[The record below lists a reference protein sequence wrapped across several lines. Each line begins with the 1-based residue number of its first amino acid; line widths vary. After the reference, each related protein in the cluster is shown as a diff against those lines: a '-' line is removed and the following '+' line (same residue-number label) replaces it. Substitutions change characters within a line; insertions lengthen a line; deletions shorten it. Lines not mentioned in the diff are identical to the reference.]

1 MTMVG
6 DVPARLDQAKSTRIS
21 QACADIAIAEHYF
34 RLVAPEDVIDRSTQD
49 LHGVISSHLKL
60 AARRDA
66 DTTLVHVI
74 TPSQG
79 HHSWIQIVTDDMPF
93 LVDSVTAEL
102 VRLGHQIRLI
112 IHPQFNVHRDDQ
124 GALTS
129 FVDSDVDGTH
139 ESWMSFEVAK
149 ITGEAN
155 VQETIDNI
163 RRVLGDV
170 KLVDTDAPVMAA
182 RARQLAQKIASQSPV
197 LAGAHDAA
205 DLLNWLADEHFTFIG
220 YREYDLTG
228 TPGQE
233 SLSARHNTGMGVLRH
248 DTGRGREL
256 TPQARAIVRQ
266 TKALVLTKANR
277 RSTVQRPAYL
287 DYVGVKD
294 VDAQGQVVGEL
305 RFIGLYAQSAYTQ
318 SVWAIPVIRQKC
330 EAVLESLGLER
341 TSHSGKD
348 LVAFLETYPRDE
360 LFQIDV
366 EELLPIA
373 QAVLHLQ
380 ERRQTRLFLRNDHY
394 GRFVSALVYLPRDRY
409 TTDVRLAMEDI
420 LRHTFSAVS
429 VDTTAHVSESV
440 LARLHFVVR
449 VASGSA
455 LPAVNHDALEAE
467 LAHATRSWA
476 DDFADAMDD
485 SVGEDLAVRMT
496 RTWSKAFPPSYMA
509 DFTPAEAV
517 AHAQRFEALSE
528 DSIDVQLYVPSN
540 THDVNRR
547 FAIFRRGPAMSLSE
561 LLPIL
566 QNLGVEVID
575 ERPYDI
581 SPATLTGAECH
592 IYDFGLRVPPEV
604 PAEAT
609 LPARFAEAFISEWHG
624 KTANHKMNAL
634 VTLAGLDIRQATIL
648 RAYSRYLRQSSLTY
662 SLGYIEG
669 QLIAH
674 PEVTRLL
681 ISMFERK
688 FDPAVANKSEVA
700 TANAAL
706 EEALNNVPSLD
717 ADRILRSFAQL
728 IAATLRTNAYVR
740 GADGQLL
747 RYQSFKIAA
756 HTLDS
761 LLPAPRPKFEV
772 WVHSPDVEGVH
783 LRFGAVARGGL
794 RWSDRPDDF
803 RTEILGLVKAQM
815 VKNAV
820 IVPVG
825 AKGGFVVQRLVDSSD
840 RDAWMSQG
848 IECYRTFIRGLLD
861 ITDNLVA
868 GVVVPPKNVVRHDGD
883 DPYLVVAADK
893 GTASFSDHANAISL
907 EYKFWLGDAFASGG
921 SAGYDHKAMGITARG
936 AWESVKR
943 HFREL
948 GLDTQ
953 STDFT
958 AVGIG
963 DMSGDVFG
971 NGMLLSHH
979 IRLVAAFDHRHVFL
993 DPNPDSA
1000 ASFAERKRLF
1010 ELPRSSWADYNPD
1023 LISAGGGVFS
1033 RTQKSIPVSP
1043 EVAQRLGI
1051 EGTEAM
1057 SPNELIRAVLMAPV
1071 DLLWNGGIGTYVK
1084 SSNQSHSDVG
1094 DKSNDAIRIN
1104 GSDLRVRV
1112 VGEGGNLGFTQLGRI
1127 EAALNGIR
1135 LNTDAIDNSA
1145 GVDTSDHEVNIK
1157 ILMQG
1162 TMPLA
1167 ERNTLLAEMTSD
1179 VAAAVL
1185 RDNYE
1190 QNVVLA
1196 NARTQSADLIPVHR
1210 RMLLE
1215 WESQGFIDRVVENLP
1230 SDEAM
1235 AARESAGKGLVSPEL
1250 AVMLAYS
1257 KITLLD
1263 DLLGEGIAEEPA
1275 FHNLLVG
1282 YFPSVLSDRLS
1293 VYIDSHPLRKEI
1305 ITTVLVNKI
1314 VNQGGISFVFRAME
1328 ETGATAVD
1336 VARAFTVSSDVFSLE
1351 QMRRRIEV
1359 LDGQVPT
1366 STQSQ
1371 LYLEVRRL
1379 LDRSV
1384 RWLLS
1389 SGSDIDVQ
1397 ARIGELKP
1405 VVDAVRERVPSM
1417 LLHEEAARWR
1427 ARRDELI
1434 AAGAPEDLAADCAAL
1449 LDVFSLLDIAQISSI
1464 DQAPSATELYFALS
1478 ARFNIDSLL
1487 LRITA
1492 LPRGD
1497 RWDALARGA
1506 MRADLYSLLRS
1517 LTKAVLES
1525 TDSTKSAGQRI
1536 DQWESLNQ
1544 AALGRARHTL
1554 AGLSNAADWD
1564 IATISVALRT
1574 LRTLVS

>member
-1 MTMVG
+1 M
-6 DVPARLDQAKSTRIS
+6 PARLDQAKSARIS
-21 QACADIAIAEHYF
+21 QACADLAAAEDYF
-34 RLVAPEDVIDRSTQD
+34 RLVAPEDVIDRSAD
-49 LHGVISSHLKL
+49 ELHGVLSAHMVL
-60 AARRDA
+60 AKRREPG
-66 DTTLVHVI
+66 TTSIHVV
-74 TPSQG
+74 TPTTG
-79 HHSWIQIVTDDMPF
+79 HYSWIQIVTDDMPF

-102 VRLGHQIRLI
+102 VRLAHHIRLI
-112 IHPQFNVHRDDQ
+112 IHPQFHVRRDRE
-124 GALTS
+124 GMLVS
-129 FVDSDVDGTH
+129 FVESGDEGTA

-149 ITGEAN
+149 IADDVTSQQA
-155 VQETIDNI
+155 VQNI

-170 KLVDTDAPVMAA
+170 KVVESDGPLMAR
-182 RARQLAQKIASQSPV
+182 RARELAHDIATKSA
-197 LAGAHDAA
+197 LLEGAQDAA
-205 DLLNWLADEHFTFIG
+205 DLLNWLADDHFTFIG

-228 TPGQE
+228 AQGKE
-233 SLSARHNTGMGVLRH
+233 SLTVRSDSGMGVLRH
-248 DTGRGREL
+248 DAGRGREL
-256 TPQARAIVRQ
+256 TPEARATVRQ
-266 TKALVLTKANR
+266 AKALVLTKANR

-294 VDAQGQVVGEL
+294 VNDQGQVIGEL

-318 SVWAIPVIRQKC
+318 SVWAIPVIREKC
-330 EAVLESLGLER
+330 DAVLAALELDR

-348 LVAFLETYPRDE
+348 VVAFLENYPRDE

-366 EELLPIA
+366 AELLPIA

-409 TTDVRLAMEDI
+409 TTDVRIAMENI
-420 LRHTFSAVS
+420 LRRTFNAVS
-429 VDTTAHVSESV
+429 VDTTAQVSESV

-449 VASGSA
+449 VSSGTA
-455 LPAVNHDALEAE
+455 LPSVNHEVLEAE

-476 DDFADAMDD
+476 DDFADAMD
-485 SVGEDLAVRMT
+485 ERMGDELSLRLT
-496 RTWSKAFPPSYMA
+496 RTWAKAFPASYTA
-509 DFTPAEAV
+509 DFTPLEAV
-517 AHAQRFEALSE
+517 EHVRRFEALDE
-528 DSIDVQLYVPSN
+528 NAIDVHFYAPA
-540 THDVNRR
+540 HDPEVNRR
-547 FAIFRRGPAMSLSE
+547 FAIFRRGRALSLSE

-566 QNLGVEVID
+566 QNLGVEVVD

-581 SPATLTGAECH
+581 TPATFQGAECH
-592 IYDFGLRVPPEV
+592 IYDFGLRVPSGV
-604 PAEAT
+604 PNEDT
-609 LPARFAEAFISEWHG
+609 LGARFADAFISEWHG
-624 KTANHKMNAL
+624 HTANHKMNSL

-662 SLGYIEG
+662 SLGYIEN
-669 QLIAH
+669 QLVAY
-674 PEVTRLL
+674 PDVTRLL
-681 ISMFERK
+681 ISVFEQK
-688 FDPAVANKSEVA
+688 FDPANA
-700 TANAAL
+700 TASNLDHAQAAL
-706 EEALNNVPSLD
+706 EEALNQVPSLD
-717 ADRILRSFAQL
+717 ADRILRAFQQL

-740 GADGQLL
+740 DVSGTFL
-747 RYQSFKIAA
+747 RYQSFKISA
-756 HTLDS
+756 HQLDS
-761 LLPAPRPKFEV
+761 LLPAPRPKYEV

-825 AKGGFVVQRLVDSSD
+825 AKGGFVVQRPVDSAD
-840 RDAWMSQG
+840 RDAWMAQG

-861 ITDNLVA
+861 VTDNLVS
-868 GVVVPPKNVVRHDGD
+868 GVVVPPPQVVRHDGD

-893 GTASFSDHANAISL
+893 GTATFSDFANAIAL
-907 EYKFWLGDAFASGG
+907 EYQFWLGDAFASGG

-943 HFREL
+943 HFREI
-948 GLDTQ
+948 GHDTQ

-958 AVGIG
+958 VVGIG

-971 NGMLLSHH
+971 NGMLLSEH

-1000 ASFAERKRLF
+1000 RSFAERKRLF
-1010 ELPRSSWADYNPD
+1010 ELPRSSWADYNAD
-1023 LISAGGGVFS
+1023 LISPGGGVFS

-1043 EVAQRLGI
+1043 QIAERLGLNS
-1051 EGTEAM
+1051 TDAL
-1057 SPNELIRAVLMAPV
+1057 SPTELIRAILMAPV

-1084 SSNQSHSDVG
+1084 ASQQSHGDVG
-1094 DKSNDAIRIN
+1094 DKANDAIRVN

-1127 EAALNGIR
+1127 EAAQHGIR

-1157 ILMQG
+1157 ILLQG
-1162 TMPLA
+1162 ALPLQ
-1167 ERNTLLAEMTSD
+1167 ERNELLAEMTKD

-1196 NARTQSADLIPVHR
+1196 NARAQATDLIPVHR
-1210 RMLLE
+1210 RMLND
-1215 WESQGFIDRVVENLP
+1215 WESRGLVDRVVENLP
-1230 SDEAM
+1230 TDEAL
-1235 AARESAGKGLVSPEL
+1235 ATRESAGAGLVSPEL

-1263 DLLGEGIAEEPA
+1263 ELLAEGISDEPA
-1275 FHNLLVG
+1275 FGKLLIE
-1282 YFPSVLSDRLS
+1282 YFPSALGSRFLESIVT
-1293 VYIDSHPLRKEI
+1293 HPLRKEI

-1336 VARAFTVSSDVFSLE
+1336 VARAFTVSREVFALE
-1351 QMRRRIEV
+1351 DLRRRIEA
-1359 LDGQVPT
+1359 LDGMVST
-1366 STQSQ
+1366 TTQSE

-1397 ARIGELKP
+1397 ARIDELKP
-1405 VVDAVRERVPSM
+1405 VVEAVRSQVPGM
-1417 LLHEEAARWR
+1417 LLNEEAARWK
-1427 ARRDELI
+1427 ARRDELVL
-1434 AAGAPEDLAADCAAL
+1434 AGAPEDVAADCAAL
-1449 LDVFSLLDIAQISSI
+1449 LDVFSLLDIAQITPVEKSL
-1464 DQAPSATELYFALS
+1464 AATELYFALS
-1478 ARFNIDSLL
+1478 ARFNIDALL

-1506 MRADLYSLLRS
+1506 MRADLYALLRS
-1517 LTKAVLES
+1517 LTKAVLEK
-1525 TDSTKSAGQRI
+1525 TDSNKPAPERI
-1536 DQWESLNQ
+1536 DEWEAANQ
-1544 AALGRARHTL
+1544 AALGRARQTL
-1554 AGLSNAADWD
+1554 AGLDGAQDWD
-1564 IATISVALRT
+1564 IAAISVALRT